1 MIALLV
7 VITFLAA
14 VVIDHLI
21 LRQPVVV
28 KEDAPPLQV
37 WPRVMPPVVA
47 GFNVP
52 ESLSYHPGHTW
63 ARGESAELVRIG
75 VDDFAAKVAGDV
87 HRIDVPKRGQWIRQG
102 QRIIAMQKDGMEL
115 DFVSPI
121 EGTIVDINE
130 NVMRNPRLAH
140 DDPYGEGWLMTVNSP
155 DAKTNFRNL
164 LHGTVARRWMDDA
177 AAKLRTFVVGIEHA
191 TAHDGGVAETAVFTQ
206 IPEGERVNAA
216 KELFLN

>member
-28 KEDAPPLQV
+28 KEDAPSLPV
-37 WPRVMPPVVA
+37 RPRLVAPIVA

-52 ESLSYHPGHTW
+52 DNLRYHPGHTW
-63 ARGESAELVRIG
+63 ALGESPELVRIG
-75 VDDFAAKVAGDV
+75 VDDFAAKVAGSV
-87 HRIDVPKRGQWIRQG
+87 SRIDVPKRGQWIRQG
-102 QRIIAMQKDGMEL
+102 QRIIAMQRDGMEL
-115 DFVSPI
+115 DLVSPI

-130 NVMRNPRLAH
+130 KALRDPKLAH
-140 DDPYGEGWLMTVNSP
+140 DDPYGEGWLLTVNAP

-164 LHGTVARRWMDDA
+164 LSGTVTRRWMDDA
-177 AAKLRTFVVGIEHA
+177 AAKLRAYVANPNVA
-191 TAHDGGVAETAVFTQ
+191 TAHDGGVAVTDVFSQ
-206 IPEGERVNAA
+206 IPEADRATAA